1 MDDNQKDKII
11 NILFL
16 LDSSGS
22 MYGTKQ
28 AAIDGFNQFLT
39 SQREVPGLAELTLT
53 TFSNRSVKVLDKA
66 DIITAT
72 PLNVFSYNPSGGTA
86 LFDAIGDII
95 VENIGS
101 GRKTIL
107 AILTD
112 GEENQSTRYNKERIS
127 DLIKNVQDNLGWEV
141 TFLGANIANFRDF
154 TRSLNMRDDLS
165 TAFVSDNAGIAKS
178 LAGNIG
184 CTVTNYRHMH
194 G

>member
-39 SQREVPGLAELTLT
+39 SQKEVPGLAELTLT

-66 DIITAT
+66 DITTAT

-141 TFLGANIANFRDF
+141 T
-154 TRSLNMRDDLS
+154 
-165 TAFVSDNAGIAKS
+165 
-178 LAGNIG
+178 
-184 CTVTNYRHMH
+184 Y
-194 G
+194 